1 VVLQGKDKE
10 MWRKKEEGKVE
21 EVDEELK
28 ENLVECLGD
37 KMTHWKKWEK
47 MGFPGS
53 QMENQILQKMVFQS
67 SFEAVLAVMLLIG
80 EVIQMEMKNLK
91 HEKN

>member
-1 VVLQGKDKE
+1 MWSPYDQVEHQGKKEE

-28 ENLVECLGD
+28 EN
-37 KMTHWKKWEK
+37 
-47 MGFPGS
+47 
-53 QMENQILQKMVFQS
+53 QILQKMVFQL

-80 EVIQMEMKNLK
+80 EVIKMEMKNLT
-91 HEKN
+91 HERN